1 MGKFIDLTGR
11 TFGRWK
17 VIERVDNDKFNRV
30 CWLCECQCEKKT
42 KKIIMAQYLT
52 SGDSKSCGCL
62 NHDNLIKRNTT
73 HGKSKSKL
81 YQTWKNIKKRI
92 YNKNSPDY
100 PDYGGRGINL
110 YKEWE
115 QFEPFMEWALSNG
128 YKEGL
133 TIERK
138 NVNKDYCPENC
149 CWIPMKEQAKNKRTS
164 KQIEFN
170 GQIHILSDWSKITN
184 IPYKTLMKRIYKL
197 NWSVEKA
204 LTTPPRK
211 MSK

>member
-1 MGKFIDLTGR
+1 MRIIDAEEIMDYL
-11 TFGRWK
+11 
-17 VIERVDNDKFNRV
+17 DN
-30 CWLCECQCEKKT
+30 CCH
-42 KKIIMAQYLT
+42 Y
-52 SGDSKSCGCL
+52 S
-62 NHDNLIKRNTT
+62 DN
-73 HGKSKSKL
+73 
-81 YQTWKNIKKRI
+81 
-92 YNKNSPDY
+92 

-115 QFEPFMEWALSNG
+115 QFEPFMEWALNNG

-184 IPYKTLMKRIYKL
+184 IPYKTLMKRIYEL